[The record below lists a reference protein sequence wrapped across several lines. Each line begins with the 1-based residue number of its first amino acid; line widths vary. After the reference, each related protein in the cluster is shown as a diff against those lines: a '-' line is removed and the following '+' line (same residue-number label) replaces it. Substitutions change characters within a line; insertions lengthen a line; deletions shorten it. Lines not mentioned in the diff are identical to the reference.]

1 MPRFNRITGF
11 FIYPEILYYPEI
23 LLLSCNPDSMTKE
36 DIIDVLKTVYDPE
49 VPILDIYSMW
59 LIYDIDIKENIV
71 NITMTLTSPA
81 CPMGDMI
88 LEMVKNSIT
97 EKFPDAEVN
106 INLTFEPAWEPK
118 MIKDEDIREMFLM
131 Q

>member
-1 MPRFNRITGF
+1 
-11 FIYPEILYYPEI
+11 
-23 LLLSCNPDSMTKE
+23 MTKE
-36 DIIDVLKTVYDPE
+36 DIMDILKTVYDPE